1 MTSSLPVL
9 LCQCRAVTDPGT
21 RAFEVTLS
29 GVLIEG
35 ILVHWHG
42 HWYAYRNA
50 CPHTG
55 VNLNWSP
62 AQFFDLQ
69 QRYLQCSLHGA
80 LFEPASG
87 YCVYGPCAGD
97 CLTPLTLDVRNGAIY
112 IPAKSHAAT

>member
-1 MTSSLPVL
+1 MVICPCHAL
-9 LCQCRAVTDPGT
+9 ADPGA
-21 RAFEVTLS
+21 RGFEVSLN
-29 GVLIEG
+29 GEQVEG

-42 HWYAYRNA
+42 HWYAYQNA

-62 AQFFDLQ
+62 AQFFDLE

-87 YCVYGPCAGD
+87 YCVYGPCVD
-97 CLTPLTLDVRNGAIY
+97 ECLTPLKISVLNDAVCLWNSR
-112 IPAKSHAAT
+112 